1 MKIQKSAEDYLE
13 MILRLHETKGYA
25 RAIDISCGLSVT
37 KPSVSVAMR
46 NLRENGYITVDEG
59 RNIHLTDAGMAIA
72 ERIYE
77 RHKLLTE
84 LLVSIGVDA
93 GIAEKDA
100 CRVEHDLSP
109 ETFEAIREKT
119 LCWRMTDRRSHR
131 E

>member
-1 MKIQKSAEDYLE
+1 MRIQKSAEDYLE

-25 RAIDISCGLSVT
+25 RAIDISYGLSVT

-46 NLRENGYITVDEG
+46 NLRENGYITVDEN
-59 RNIHLTDAGMAIA
+59 RNIHLTDAGKTIA

-100 CRVEHDLSP
+100 CLVEHDLSP
-109 ETFEAIREKT
+109 ETFEAIRE
-119 LCWRMTDRRSHR
+119 RYSAG

>member
-1 MKIQKSAEDYLE
+1 M
-13 MILRLHETKGYA
+13 RLHETKGYA
-25 RAIDISCGLSVT
+25 RTIDISCGLSVT

-46 NLRENGYITVDEG
+46 NLRENGYITVDDDKH
-59 RNIHLTDAGMAIA
+59 IHLTDAGTAIA

-77 RHKLLTE
+77 RHKLLTA
-84 LLVSIGVDA
+84 LLISIGVDA
-93 GIAEKDA
+93 DTAEKDA

-109 ETFEAIREKT
+109 ETFEAIREKI

>member
-46 NLRENGYITVDEG
+46 NLRENGYITVDES

-72 ERIYE
+72 PKIYE
-77 RHKLLTE
+77 RHQLLTS
-84 LLVSIGVDA
+84 LLVSIA
-93 GIAEKDA
+93 
-100 CRVEHDLSP
+100 
-109 ETFEAIREKT
+109 
-119 LCWRMTDRRSHR
+119 RR
-131 E
+131 